1 MDIDLSSEDNDPEP
15 VKEEA
20 DKIDIDISSE
30 EDFMTPVQ
38 Q

>member
-15 VKEEA
+15 VKEA

-30 EDFMTPVQ
+30 EDFMTPVEQ
-38 Q
+38 